1 MDGTMGPY
9 QLPFNSSISFSI
21 KETAP
26 FIFPTIA
33 GAPSVVIPQILLR
46 FKPKM
51 SMKLLIACDMFTPAV
66 VSFSDTILAN
76 SSVILNVV
84 LIPLTKIATCAV
96 SVESVLS
103 SSAIA

>member
-1 MDGTMGPY
+1 MPAF
-9 QLPFNSSISFSI
+9 LISFSI

-33 GAPSVVIPQILLR
+33 GAQSVVIPQRLLR

-51 SMKLLIACDMFTPAV
+51 SMTLLIAWDMFTQVV
-66 VSFSDTILAN
+66 VSFSESRLAN
-76 SSVILNVV
+76 SIISNVA

-96 SVESVLS
+96 SVE
-103 SSAIA
+103 